1 MEILKPSFRL
11 IGSIVEGS
19 RIGQADELDIMLFF
33 KGLTEKE
40 RGFSVFEKLGSA
52 YHLDLTQE
60 GLKFFKEKNLG
71 WLIKGE
77 KQLNY
82 IVLLQFL
89 IREVKKVG
97 KELKKLFPKLKFNL
111 DYSVK
116 NKCKACCALRKRK
129 KEQQFQHCLDPE
141 CLPFLSVTKRGLCLI
156 VRNEDKNGAIS
167 TIDLCPV
174 LEVMDK
180 NVIDPL
186 NLTIESL
193 LRDKPPY
200 ALKILTKMF
209 GIDRI
214 LPEWFDKERKGGE
227 KPIVVGMKF
236 LNFGPGED
244 CILVKPGQ
252 VLQVQQLQDY
262 PNLLR
267 SYCIIKAFK
276 DALGVGLKSYMLK
289 KLLLREEI
297 KQSSETSNSNAIV
310 RRLMS
315 LNGIKEHFEELID
328 FEEWEK
334 LDNEWDSNNAG
345 FLTFA
350 PLTPK
355 GREKIQS
362 LKKK

>member
-1 MEILKPSFRL
+1 M
-11 IGSIVEGS
+11 
-19 RIGQADELDIMLFF
+19 
-33 KGLTEKE
+33 
-40 RGFSVFEKLGSA
+40 
-52 YHLDLTQE
+52 
-60 GLKFFKEKNLG
+60 G

-77 KQLNY
+77 RQLNY
-82 IVLLQFL
+82 IFLLQF
-89 IREVKKVG
+89 IIGEVKKVG

-116 NKCKACCALRKRK
+116 NKCEACHELRKMK
-129 KEQQFQHCLDPE
+129 NEHQFQHCLDPE

-156 VRNEDKNGAIS
+156 VRNQDKNEAIS
-167 TIDLCPV
+167 TIYLCPV
-174 LEVMDK
+174 LDVMDK

-193 LRDKPPY
+193 LRDKSPY

-227 KPIVVGMKF
+227 KPIAVGMNF
-236 LNFGPGED
+236 LNFVGPGEN
-244 CILVKPGQ
+244 CILVKPGK

-267 SYCIIKAFK
+267 SYCIVKAFK
-276 DALGVGLKSYMLK
+276 DAIGVGLKSYMLK
-289 KLLLREEI
+289 ELLLREEI
-297 KQSSETSNSNAIV
+297 KQFSETGNSNSLL
-310 RRLMS
+310 RLLMS
-315 LNGIKEHFEELID
+315 LNGIKEHFKELID

-334 LDNEWDSNNAG
+334 LNNEWRSNNAG
-345 FLTFA
+345 PLTFA

-355 GREKIQS
+355 RREKIQS
-362 LKKK
+362 LKNK